1 MYDDYEVKKS
11 FKKGLISGIV
21 PVLIIAV
28 LVNILVYRNMTSK
41 RIEVAKST
49 ATKISKIKELID
61 DKYLFDYKQGD
72 MENAIIKAY
81 VSGLGDPYSEYY
93 TEEEFKKNR

>member
-1 MYDDYEVKKS
+1 
-11 FKKGLISGIV
+11 
-21 PVLIIAV
+21 
-28 LVNILVYRNMTSK
+28 MTSK

-72 MENAIIKAY
+72 MENAI
-81 VSGLGDPYSEYY
+81 
-93 TEEEFKKNR
+93 